1 MISVLLGSVIGLTA
15 MQAGIDLP
23 RKNFVACLHEAFD
36 TALSQ
41 KIAVPDYG
49 AFANKTCEGQA
60 NNLMSGLVGFDVKNG
75 IRRTQASADAK
86 AQIDDYVAM
95 SSEKYQSQV
104 GTSKPHIAASTPVT
118 TPTPTPTPTPAAAP
132 KP

>member
-15 MQAGIDLP
+15 MQAGIDMP
-23 RKNFVACLHEAFD
+23 RKNFVACLRQAFD
-36 TALSQ
+36 TALTQ
-41 KIAVPDYG
+41 RVAVPDYG

-60 NNLMSGLVGFDVKNG
+60 NSLMSGLVGFDVKNG

-95 SSEKYQSQV
+95 SSEKYGSRV
-104 GTSKPHIAASTPVT
+104 GTSKVNVASSAPPITPPPTPVV
-118 TPTPTPTPTPAAAP
+118 AP

>member
-23 RKNFVACLHEAFD
+23 RKNFVACLRQAFD
-36 TALSQ
+36 TALTQ
-41 KIAVPDYG
+41 RVAVPDYG
-49 AFANKTCEGQA
+49 AFLNKTCEGQA

-75 IRRTQASADAK
+75 IRRTQAAADAK
-86 AQIDDYVAM
+86 AQVDDYVAM
-95 SSEKYQSQV
+95 SSEKYESRV
-104 GTSKPHIAASTPVT
+104 GTHKGTAASSAP
-118 TPTPTPTPTPAAAP
+118 PITPTPTPAVVP

>member
-23 RKNFVACLHEAFD
+23 RKNFVACLHAAFD

-41 KIAVPDYG
+41 KVAVPDYG
-49 AFANKTCEGQA
+49 AFANKTCDSQA

-95 SSEKYQSQV
+95 SSEKYESKV
-104 GTSKPHIAASTPVT
+104 GPAKSSIASSAPAT
-118 TPTPTPTPTPAAAP
+118 TPTPTPAAAP